1 MKSTVKQLENCRY
14 FSSKIESEKFL
25 NKEYGHIEND
35 KLKQKIK
42 KFHSLTNKGYILKNE
57 IPEI

>member
-35 KLKQKIK
+35 RLKQKIK
-42 KFHSLTNKGYILKNE
+42 RIKKLVKQRNSIR
-57 IPEI
+57 